1 MNPSKTQNT
10 IEVENIEVVY
20 KLEEKKIHAVKDAS
34 FNVTER
40 KMLGIIGETGSGK
53 SSLIRALNGLIKS
66 PGDVKFNNWK
76 ILEEVGTQ
84 NEFNFNKLRGKN
96 VGFIPQNPFGSLN
109 PVYKISKQFHFINK
123 RHKIYDV
130 KTLPDKIN
138 EALIDVGINDPD
150 RVKNSYSFE
159 LSGGMAQRV
168 VIALATFSKPR
179 LLFADEPTT
188 GLDVTVERQLLDNFF
203 DFVKNKN
210 MTLVLVTHDLGI
222 VAQYCDE
229 ALVMYKGEIV
239 EKGSVNEI
247 FKNPKDSYTQQLI
260 KASSEDISWT
270 QWLKCCF

>member
-66 PGDVKFNNWK
+66 PGDVRFNNLK
-76 ILEEVGTQ
+76 ILDEVGTK

-109 PVYKISKQFHFINK
+109 PVYKISKQFNFINK

-138 EALIDVGINDPD
+138 DSNNDEDLFNIENVCPFAFSETD
-150 RVKNSYSFE
+150 N
-159 LSGGMAQRV
+159 
-168 VIALATFSKPR
+168 VILRSEEQKSVP
-179 LLFADEPTT
+179 LLFAPQETGNFKVEFTNIDTTPAYKDE
-188 GLDVTVERQLLDNFF
+188 
-203 DFVKNKN
+203 
-210 MTLVLVTHDLGI
+210 
-222 VAQYCDE
+222 
-229 ALVMYKGEIV
+229 
-239 EKGSVNEI
+239 
-247 FKNPKDSYTQQLI
+247 
-260 KASSEDISWT
+260 
-270 QWLKCCF
+270 

>member
-1 MNPSKTQNT
+1 
-10 IEVENIEVVY
+10 
-20 KLEEKKIHAVKDAS
+20 
-34 FNVTER
+34 
-40 KMLGIIGETGSGK
+40 
-53 SSLIRALNGLIKS
+53 
-66 PGDVKFNNWK
+66 
-76 ILEEVGTQ
+76 
-84 NEFNFNKLRGKN
+84 
-96 VGFIPQNPFGSLN
+96 
-109 PVYKISKQFHFINK
+109 VYKISKQFNFINK

-203 DFVKNKN
+203 DFVKNKS

-229 ALVMYKGEIV
+229 ALVMFKGEIV

-247 FKNPKDSYTQQLI
+247 FKNPKDAYTQQLI
-260 KASSEDISWT
+260 KASSEDIS
-270 QWLKCCF
+270 

>member
-1 MNPSKTQNT
+1 MFIGGIINAGIDTPIFSNK
-10 IEVENIEVVY
+10 NIN
-20 KLEEKKIHAVKDAS
+20 LS
-34 FNVTER
+34 FLTGIFNGALR
-40 KMLGIIGETGSGK
+40 SFQLGI
-53 SSLIRALNGLIKS
+53 SSSSA
-66 PGDVKFNNWK
+66 VVW
-76 ILEEVGTQ
+76 
-84 NEFNFNKLRGKN
+84 
-96 VGFIPQNPFGSLN
+96 
-109 PVYKISKQFHFINK
+109 
-123 RHKIYDV
+123 

-188 GLDVTVERQLLDNFF
+188 DLDVTVERQLLDNFF
-203 DFVKNKN
+203 DFVKNKS

-247 FKNPKDSYTQQLI
+247 FKNPRDAYTQQLI

-270 QWLKCCF
+270 QWFKCCF

>member
-1 MNPSKTQNT
+1 M
-10 IEVENIEVVY
+10 
-20 KLEEKKIHAVKDAS
+20 EE
-34 FNVTER
+34 
-40 KMLGIIGETGSGK
+40 
-53 SSLIRALNGLIKS
+53 
-66 PGDVKFNNWK
+66 
-76 ILEEVGTQ
+76 
-84 NEFNFNKLRGKN
+84 NFNKHLGNKLKLRRLALGLTQTKVAKAIN
-96 VGFIPQNPFGSLN
+96 VTFQQIQKYEKGTNGVSSIRLLQLSNYLKVP
-109 PVYKISKQFHFINK
+109 INYFFEDFSEYA
-123 RHKIYDV
+123 INS
-130 KTLPDKIN
+130 DKIN

-203 DFVKNKN
+203 DFVKNKS

-260 KASSEDISWT
+260 KASSEDIS
-270 QWLKCCF
+270 

>member
-1 MNPSKTQNT
+1 MSPSKIQNT

-66 PGDVKFNNWK
+66 PGDVKFNNLK
-76 ILEEVGTQ
+76 ILDEVGTQ

-109 PVYKISKQFHFINK
+109 PVYKISKQFNFINK

-247 FKNPKDSYTQQLI
+247 FKNPRDAYTQQLI
-260 KASSEDISWT
+260 KASSEDIS
-270 QWLKCCF
+270 